1 MKKLNFILLCASVAL
16 TVTSCGEHSSA
27 YKKLQKQYDSLL
39 TVSTTADQNLEEMLS
54 IINEVEQSFQ
64 DIREAENY
72 VAVKR
77 KSGELNASVREEIR
91 NNMMI
96 FTENLK
102 KSRAQIEKL
111 NEELEKNNI
120 KSKSL
125 AAKIR
130 QMTKQLEVKEAEMET
145 LRQEL
150 ASRDIRINE
159 LDNAV
164 ADLSRNVEDLTNE
177 NRERQEVMKKQD
189 ADLNTGYYCF
199 GSAAELKEQNII
211 SGGGLFSSAK
221 VLPDGFNKEYF
232 LSVDI
237 RELTSIPLYAPKAR
251 VRTQHPSS
259 SYEFVK
265 DAEGKMTLNITNPKE
280 FWSLSKYLV
289 VEVNL

>member
-1 MKKLNFILLCASVAL
+1 MKKLNFILVCALVAL
-16 TVTSCGEHSSA
+16 FTSCGENSSA

-39 TVSTTADQNLEEMLS
+39 TVSATADQNLEEMLS
-54 IINEVEQSFQ
+54 IINDVEQSFQ

-72 VAVKR
+72 VTIKR
-77 KSGELNASVREEIR
+77 KSGELNASTREEIR
-91 NNMMI
+91 NNMRI

-102 KSRAQIEKL
+102 KSREQLDLL
-111 NEELEKNNI
+111 NEELRKNNI

-125 AAKIR
+125 AAKIK
-130 QMTKQLEVKEAEMET
+130 QMTKQLELKEAEMEN
-145 LRQEL
+145 LRREL

-159 LDNAV
+159 LDSTV
-164 ADLSRNVEDLTNE
+164 ANLSRNVEDLTHE
-177 NRERQEVMKKQD
+177 NRQREEIMKRQD
-189 ADLNTGYYCF
+189 NDLNTAYYCF
-199 GSAAELKEQNII
+199 GSVAELKEHKII

-221 VLPDGFNKEYF
+221 VLPEGFNKDYF

-265 DAEGKMTLNITNPKE
+265 DSEGKMTLNILDAKE
-280 FWSLSKYLV
+280 FWSLSRYLV